1 MEENKLNAKQLKVVE
16 FLRAHKGEEFTL
28 NEIKEGAKLDSLKSG
43 TTNSLI
49 GKYITCHKDAK
60 VVICP
65 CCGKKTKVSTYGAI

>member
-1 MEENKLNAKQLKVVE
+1 MEESKLNAKQLKVVE

-49 GKYITCHKDAK
+49 GKYITCNKDAK